1 MDWWLWVAGGLLLLL
16 IELVTP
22 SGFFVMFFGLG
33 AITVGLLAA
42 TGITAAASIEWFVFI
57 AASTIYLLLFR
68 GRMRQRAERAPDT
81 IDTLVGEIAVPRE
94 RILPGQV
101 GRVEL
106 RGSLWSA
113 RNDTAAQ
120 IEAGQRCR
128 VTRVDGLLV
137 GVQPE

>member
-1 MDWWLWVAGGLLLLL
+1 
-16 IELVTP
+16 TP

-42 TGITAAASIEWFVFI
+42 TAITAAASIQWFVFI
-57 AASTIYLLLFR
+57 AASAIYLLLFR
-68 GRMRQRAERAPDT
+68 GRMRQRAERAPHTTDT
-81 IDTLVGEIAVPRE
+81 VLGASDVPRE